1 MNILL
6 INTTKMVGDTGGLAK
21 VTSAFA
27 NEMKYRGH
35 QVSLIYADERS
46 GDFFFPIHEDVKC
59 YDVRLQ
65 NGKRIDFPISL
76 RLKREFYR
84 LFSKQKARTVTN
96 DFFSKYI
103 CPYIGKIIKKI
114 YPDIIVS
121 FTPGDSKQLFF
132 DLHIQNDVP
141 IVTMSHGNPADYF
154 EFYPV
159 LSLEAIKKS
168 KVNQVLLPSFKSI
181 LENNIPNSKV
191 VVIGNVVPQFD
202 THVDLKVHKEI
213 YKILFIGRLAKGHK
227 RPHLLIEAFSKIA
240 SQYPNWIVEFWG
252 ADENKAYKAQLELMI
267 KQAGLTDRIIF
278 KGITKNI
285 ETVLSTGDIYAMTS
299 AQEGFGM
306 SMAEAMSKGL
316 PVVACDSW
324 LGISDLVQ
332 DKVNG
337 ILVKDNPDAIAN
349 GLQQLMDDAN
359 LRERL
364 GKQGTEYMKQY
375 APEIIWSQWEDLLI
389 EMVSK
394 EDLLNG
400 KNRK

>member
-6 INTTKMVGDTGGLAK
+6 VNTTKMVGDTGGLAK

-46 GDFFFPIHEDVKC
+46 GDFFFPIHQDVIC

-65 NGKRIDFPISL
+65 NGKRIKFPILL
-76 RLKREFYR
+76 RLKRELYR
-84 LFSKQKARTVTN
+84 LFSKQKARTVNN
-96 DFFSKYI
+96 DFFSEYI
-103 CPYIGKIIKKI
+103 CPYIDEVIKKVN
-114 YPDIIVS
+114 PDVIVS
-121 FTPGDSKQLFF
+121 FTPGDSKLLIF
-132 DLHIQNDVP
+132 DLQIHKSIP

-154 EFYPV
+154 DFYPV
-159 LSLEAIKKS
+159 LSLEAVKQS

-181 LENNIPNSKV
+181 LENNIPNTKV
-191 VVIGNVVPQFD
+191 IVIGNVVPQFD
-202 THVDLKVHKEI
+202 VHVNLKEPKDI

-240 SQYPNWIVEFWG
+240 NQYPNWIVEVWG
-252 ADENKAYKAQLELMI
+252 ADENKAYKTQLELMI
-267 KQAGLTDRIIF
+267 KQAGLTDRVLF
-278 KGITKNI
+278 KGITKDI
-285 ETVLSTGDIYAMTS
+285 ESVLSNGDIYAMTS

-332 DKVNG
+332 DGING
-337 ILVKDNPDAIAN
+337 ILVQDTPDAIAN
-349 GLQQLMDDAN
+349 GLQHLMDDVN
-359 LRERL
+359 LREKL
-364 GKQGTEYMKQY
+364 GKQGSIFMKRY
-375 APEIIWSQWEDLLI
+375 APEIIWSQWENLLM

-394 EDLLNG
+394 EG
-400 KNRK
+400 